1 MGTFRSQLIDSPKVK
16 IRPWLQDFG
25 GYTLTQV
32 KAQTTRRQAPGRDR
46 LDALERGDGLHL
58 GRVRLDRRPA

>member
-1 MGTFRSQLIDSPKVK
+1 MGTFRSQLIASPKVK

-32 KAQTTRRQAPGRDR
+32 TRP
-46 LDALERGDGLHL
+46 
-58 GRVRLDRRPA
+58 DRRPPTRQGAIGWMLWNAGMDYTWGAFGKPPAA